1 MNDAIP
7 PTDHDA
13 SDPGQRAIG
22 PREAIRIVRSE
33 EIFAGERVVL
43 IQHGGEQY
51 RLLVT
56 RNDRLILQK

>member
-1 MNDAIP
+1 MNDATP

-13 SDPGQRAIG
+13 SDPGHGTVG
-22 PREAIRIVRSE
+22 PREAIRVVRSE

-43 IQHGGEQY
+43 IQHGGELY